1 MMAFIVTIIIHRRT
15 FIQVLVTMRIRVNA
29 KEVLLKT
36 QPMMTITK
44 LMYKSLS
51 AGGMISGSSMAN
63 VSTDYSHIHGP
74 GDKGRVNQEQGLASK
89 VSVCE

>member
-51 AGGMISGSSMAN
+51 AGGMISGSSM
-63 VSTDYSHIHGP
+63 STDYSHIHGP